1 MRDYESMVLISPD
14 LNPEEA
20 KGVIEDLKKMIT
32 SAGGEVVRVEEWGLR
47 DLAYPIKKKTKAYYF
62 LLYFRAKA
70 GFTAEYERNLELR
83 EDVLRYLTLRLEDG
97 IPPAKGEEKAC
108 STSTG

>member
-20 KGVIEDLKKMIT
+20 QGVIEELKKMVT

-47 DLAYPIKKKTKAYYF
+47 DLAYPIEKKTKAYYF

-97 IPPAKGEEKAC
+97 IPRAKEGEAC